1 MAHALREGPWKLTF
15 NLQDK
20 PVALYN
26 LAEDLAEQKNRIDD
40 PPQADRVKRMDQL
53 YRDIR
58 KSKRSLPPL
67 N

>member
-1 MAHALREGPWKLTF
+1 MAHALRDGPWKLTF
-15 NLQDK
+15 DMQDK

-26 LAEDLAEQKNRIDD
+26 LAEDLPERKNRIAD
-40 PPQADRVKRMDQL
+40 PAQADRIKRMDQL